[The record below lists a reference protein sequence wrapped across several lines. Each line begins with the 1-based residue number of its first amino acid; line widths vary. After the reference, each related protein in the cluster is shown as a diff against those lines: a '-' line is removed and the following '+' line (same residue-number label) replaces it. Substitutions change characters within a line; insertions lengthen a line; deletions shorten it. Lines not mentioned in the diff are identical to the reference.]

1 MKTNFETMTS
11 WEIQKGAYLILTAKL
26 LGMDLQSDG
35 ELNVN
40 EYSGHT
46 YLWLEDYE
54 FVLYMPISCQLERED
69 VYVLYTDMETGEE
82 HDESLAQFDVLNHI
96 NEWIKEIKNDN

>member
-11 WEIQKGAYLILTAKL
+11 WEIEKGAYLTLTAKS
-26 LGMDLQSDG
+26 LGMDLQSYG
-35 ELNVN
+35 ELSVN

-54 FVLYMPISCQLERED
+54 FTLYMPINCELKRED

-82 HDESLAQFDVLNHI
+82 HDESLAQFVVLNDI
-96 NEWIKEIKNDN
+96 TEWIEEIKNEN